1 MELERHRILD
11 ICICSSCAER
21 GGWRGG
27 SVFLLSLAV
36 PADRKENAT
45 MLWPALYC
53 SIAFLPTLLY
63 WICATFESNC
73 SAFYSKNNQ
82 GSVILIHSKVREPS
96 AQ

>member
-11 ICICSSCAER
+11 IYVVVAR
-21 GGWRGG
+21 KGVGGWRGG

-53 SIAFLPTLLY
+53 SIAFLPTLLCC
-63 WICATFESNC
+63 ICATFESNC